1 MMFLEPNKDVSAMNT
16 VEEMDQFQLL
26 EEKIDNLIELI
37 GALKREKESLAEKVQ
52 IQEEKISNL
61 SEQVERLKDARD
73 KARQRIVSLLKKL
86 EQIEI

>member
-1 MMFLEPNKDVSAMNT
+1 MFLEPNKDVSAMNT

-73 KARQRIVSLLKKL
+73 KARQRIVSLLEKL